1 MIGAQGKVLEIGENG
16 IGRGAFGDTTWRIQG
31 RDLAVNDIVEVTAVD
46 SITLKVNK
54 I

>member
-1 MIGAQGKVLEIGENG
+1 MIGVQGKVLTIAENG

-31 RDLAVNDIVEVTAVD
+31 RDLAVNDIVEVVSVD
-46 SITLKVNK
+46 SITLKVKK